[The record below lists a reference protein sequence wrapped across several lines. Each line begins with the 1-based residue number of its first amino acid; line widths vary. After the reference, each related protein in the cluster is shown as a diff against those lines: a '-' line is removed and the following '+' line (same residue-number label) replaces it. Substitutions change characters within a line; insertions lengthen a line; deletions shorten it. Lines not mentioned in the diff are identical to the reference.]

1 MPDGASAFHSPQ
13 LAGFD
18 RYTEK
23 KEMTANQ
30 NTNAVAGSTSKAKTI
45 VTKHSQSEGE
55 FFGIHVSNNGK
66 IMICAGIPLKL
77 DGKVVEAIGVSGGS
91 GDQDHAVAIAGAAA
105 L

>member
-1 MPDGASAFHSPQ
+1 M
-13 LAGFD
+13 
-18 RYTEK
+18 
-23 KEMTANQ
+23 
-30 NTNAVAGSTSKAKTI
+30 
-45 VTKHSQSEGE
+45 TKHSQSGNER
-55 FFGIHVSNNGK
+55 FSVHVSNNGT